1 MTSAPKPR
9 GVDLIVPVCFAL
21 TAACFMIG
29 RQFALGAVFCA
40 LAGVFFANAVARRKK
55 ETESA
60 AASAEASR
68 RDRPS

>member
-1 MTSAPKPR
+1 MTAPAKLR
-9 GVDLIVPVCFAL
+9 GVDFIAPTAFAL
-21 TAACFMIG
+21 AAAAFMIG

-40 LAGVFFANAVARRKK
+40 LAGVFLSHAVGRRKK
-55 ETESA
+55 EAESA